1 MPYPHVPILNKVL
14 FALFILGCLVLS
26 GTLPTGAAQ
35 DPVAE
40 RVRVELSQARQ
51 LTPALSSKIDPVID
65 QVWQSFDRQSAMN
78 LVSFMSERWR
88 LAGNSGYDES
98 IDRVRA
104 TLLASGF
111 SDHRESG
118 KPSLWIEQSQGQGRG
133 WDYTTGTLSITG
145 TGGPDR
151 VVLSKEKERL
161 ALCIN
166 SFSTKAGGIVVP
178 LVDVGRGDR
187 PQDYEKKDVKGSVVL
202 GDADAGRL
210 WRTAIERGAIGI
222 ISTSLADYVNPAF
235 PNAAALPRDEW
246 DILQWSSIPYDEQH
260 EGFGFKATPGAAS
273 ALRKALASGPV
284 QVRVEIASSFSNK
297 PERTLVAEI
306 PGRTLPDERIV
317 IAAHVQEPG
326 ANDNASGVATLQEMA
341 RALANAIASGK
352 MPRPE
357 RTITM
362 LWLNEIS
369 GSRQWLQE
377 HADQKPGVRY
387 MFSMDMTG
395 EDVTKTGG
403 SFLIERWPDPAA
415 VWESAWDPH
424 SEWGKGNV
432 KQDTLKGDL
441 INDLHLAICEH
452 VAGKSKWIVRSNPY
466 EGGSDHAVFGSAGV
480 PAVLN
485 WHFTDRFYH
494 TNMDTPDKTSGE
506 EMRNV
511 GTAVT
516 ASAWLM
522 ASADESV
529 ALEVGRLVQRAG
541 KARIAIEQRQQ
552 SKPKVIDAWRKWY
565 REAVLSA
572 ARLAAGPVSPR
583 LAEELK
589 KISSQF

>member
-1 MPYPHVPILNKVL
+1 LNKAF

-26 GTLPTGAAQ
+26 GSLPTSAAQ
-35 DPVAE
+35 DSLAE
-40 RVRVELSQARQ
+40 RVRVELLQARQ
-51 LTPALSSKIDPVID
+51 LTPPISSKVDPVID
-65 QVWQSFDRQSAMN
+65 QIWQSFDRQSAMT

-111 SDHRESG
+111 SDRREPG

-133 WDYTTGTLSITG
+133 WDYTVGTLSIIG
-145 TGGPDR
+145 NGQPDR

-187 PQDYEKKDVKGSVVL
+187 PQDYEKKNVKGSVVL

-210 WRTAIERGAIGI
+210 WRVAMERGAIGI
-222 ISTSLADYVNPAF
+222 ISTSLANYVNPVSPSAVA
-235 PNAAALPRDEW
+235 PPRDEW
-246 DILQWSSIPYDEQH
+246 DILQWSSIPYDEEH
-260 EGFGFKATPGAAS
+260 KGFGFKATPRAAS
-273 ALRKALASGPV
+273 TLRKALASGPV
-284 QVRVEIASSFSNK
+284 QLRVEIASSFSNK

-306 PGRTLPDERIV
+306 PGRTAPDERVV

-352 MPRPE
+352 IARPE

-369 GSRQWLQE
+369 GSRQWLQQ
-377 HADQKPGVRY
+377 HADQKQGVRY

-403 SFLIERWPDPAA
+403 SFLVERWPDPGA

-432 KQDTLKGDL
+432 KKETLAGDL
-441 INDLHLAICEH
+441 INDLHLAICER
-452 VAGKSKWIVRSNPY
+452 VAGKAKWIVHSNPY
-466 EGGSDHAVFGSAGV
+466 EGGSDHTVFGSAGV
-480 PAVLN
+480 PSVLN

-494 TNMDTPDKTSGE
+494 TNMDTADKTSGD

-511 GTAVT
+511 ATAVT
-516 ASAWLM
+516 ASTWLM
-522 ASADESV
+522 ASADEAL
-529 ALEVGRLVQRAG
+529 ALEVGSLVQRAG
-541 KARIAIEQRQQ
+541 KARIAIEVRQQ
-552 SKPKVIDAWRKWY
+552 SKAEVVDAWRKWY

-572 ARLAAGPVSPR
+572 TRLVPGPVSTR
-583 LAEELK
+583 LATQLK
-589 KISSQF
+589 EISNQF